1 MKHSFGTKHGFGT
14 KHSFVI
20 EKIYEGESLSFFDR
34 LVIAFHLLGCQKCAR
49 DLVRYENVCEIM
61 HTDFFTDGG
70 SAESGYE
77 SVADS
82 VMALIGEEQDAA
94 ASGLLADLS
103 PEILPIRD
111 WIISGVIIIAALT
124 TSFFGMD
131 FGTLARDFGN
141 GFTIPLAV
149 TIGTV
154 ITAYIAVF
162 IGNHLKELS
171 KLFGLS
177 ANE

>member
-1 MKHSFGTKHGFGT
+1 M

-20 EKIYEGESLSFFDR
+20 EKIYEGETLSFFDR
-34 LVIAFHLLGCQKCAR
+34 LVIAFHLLGCQQCAR
-49 DLVRYENVCEIM
+49 DLVRYENAREIM
-61 HTDFFTDGG
+61 RDDFFMD
-70 SAESGYE
+70 AESGETGYE

-82 VMALIGEEQDAA
+82 VMALISEEKHEA
-94 ASGLLADLS
+94 ASGLFVDLPS
-103 PEILPIRD
+103 EILPIRE

-131 FGTLARDFGN
+131 FGSLVHDFGN

-162 IGNHLKELS
+162 IGKHLKELS

-177 ANE
+177 AND

>member
-1 MKHSFGTKHGFGT
+1 M

-20 EKIYEGESLSFFDR
+20 EKIYESEFLSFFDR
-34 LVIAFHLLGCQKCAR
+34 LAIAFHLLGCQRCAR
-49 DLVRYENVCEIM
+49 DIARYENAREIM
-61 HTDFFTDGG
+61 RDDFFTDGE
-70 SAESGYE
+70 SAENENE

-82 VMALIGEEQDAA
+82 VMALIGEEQRAA
-94 ASGLLADLS
+94 ASDLLDNLPS
-103 PEILPIRD
+103 EILPLRE
-111 WIISGVIIIAALT
+111 WIISGVIIIAALI

-131 FGTLARDFGN
+131 FGSLVHDFGN

-149 TIGTV
+149 TIGIV

-162 IGNHLKELS
+162 SGKHLKELS

-177 ANE
+177 AND

>member
-1 MKHSFGTKHGFGT
+1 M

-34 LVIAFHLLGCQKCAR
+34 LVIAFHVLGCQRCAR
-49 DLVRYENVCEIM
+49 DLARYENAREVM
-61 HTDFFTDGG
+61 RNDFFADRA
-70 SAESGYE
+70 SEESGYE

-82 VMALIGEEQDAA
+82 VMTLIGEEQREA
-94 ASGLLADLS
+94 ASDLLVNLP
-103 PEILPIRD
+103 PEILPIRE

-131 FGTLARDFGN
+131 FGSLARDFGN

-149 TIGTV
+149 TIGAV

-162 IGNHLKELS
+162 SGKHLKELS

-177 ANE
+177 AND

>member
-1 MKHSFGTKHGFGT
+1 MKHSI
-14 KHSFVI
+14 VI
-20 EKIYEGESLSFFDR
+20 EKIYESEHLSFFDR
-34 LVIAFHLLGCQKCAR
+34 LAIAFHLLGCQKCAR
-49 DLVRYENVCEIM
+49 DLVRYENVREIM
-61 HTDFFTDGG
+61 HNDFFAGL
-70 SAESGYE
+70 ESE

-82 VMALIGEEQDAA
+82 VMALIGEEKHAA
-94 ASGLLADLS
+94 ASDLLVNLP
-103 PEILPIRD
+103 PEILPVRD

-131 FGTLARDFGN
+131 FGSLAHDFGN

-162 IGNHLKELS
+162 IGQHLKQLS
-171 KLFGLS
+171 KLFDLP